1 MSSQMKD
8 GSARR
13 YIYQGDPLLAPP
25 APDLALILDRHK
37 GQPDALITVLEELQ
51 EHYGYLPQ
59 EALQYVSRELGFPL
73 SRVYGVVTFY
83 NLFQLSPPGRYV
95 VRVCRGTACHV
106 NRSDDILNKIKA
118 ALGIK
123 EDETT
128 PNHLFTLQTVAC
140 VGACSLAPVVVVN
153 DRTHGRMTPEQ
164 AAGVIADLAA
174 EANEEGAS

>member
-1 MSSQMKD
+1 MSSQGKEAA
-8 GSARR
+8 SRR
-13 YIYQGDPLLAPP
+13 YIYQGDPRLAPP

-51 EHYGYLPQ
+51 EHYGYLPK
-59 EALQYVSRELGFPL
+59 EALEYVSRELGFPL

-83 NLFQLSPPGRYV
+83 NLFQLNPPGRYV

-106 NRSDDILNKIKA
+106 NRSDEILKKIRA
-118 ALGIK
+118 RLGIS

-128 PNHLFTLQTVAC
+128 ADHLFTLQTVAC

-153 DRTHGRMTPEQ
+153 DRTYGRMSPAEAENVV
-164 AAGVIADLAA
+164 AALAA
-174 EANEEGAS
+174 EAREEASV

>member
-1 MSSQMKD
+1 MSSQAKE
-8 GSARR
+8 AATRR
-13 YIYQGDPLLAPP
+13 YVYQGDPMLAPP

-37 GQPDALITVLEELQ
+37 GQPDALISVLEELQ
-51 EHYGYLPQ
+51 EHYGYLPK

-83 NLFQLSPPGRYV
+83 NLFQLNPPGRYV

-106 NRSDDILNKIKA
+106 NRSDEILKRIKA
-118 ALGIK
+118 TLGIK

-153 DRTHGRMTPEQ
+153 DRTYGRMTAET
-164 AAGVIADLAA
+164 ATEVVEDLAA
-174 EANEEGAS
+174 EAGEEAAS